1 VSVEKITVIGL
12 GTLGSALCKNISE
25 TESLDELIIVDYD
38 IVESKNV
45 HNSIYEAPHI
55 GEYKVDALKDILK
68 SNIKIT
74 PINTVYEEGKT
85 RLPASDLIVDCR
97 DVVCD
102 RGSEIDVRLYIS
114 GRILIVDCR
123 KNVKTQYN
131 YEGSY
136 RRQLSR
142 NELNKAGF
150 FAAQILCSEEIW
162 QIKKNNSVQRM
173 DLNLLPSILN
183 REMKKSL
190 DNIIDIIYEE
200 SDAVNRLQCLP
211 ENIEPIIN
219 LNKKQDVNVFIGE
232 KELSTL
238 CLPEKQIIKLPELAK
253 TKFSIIPHNTLKNS
267 TDLINALSDIVKQQN
282 NLVNFIVTIRK
293 ENGET
298 FVELLE
304 ETGAA

>member
-1 VSVEKITVIGL
+1 
-12 GTLGSALCKNISE
+12 
-25 TESLDELIIVDYD
+25 LDELIIIDYD

-45 HNSIYEAPHI
+45 HNSIYEASYI

-68 SNIKIT
+68 NNIKIT
-74 PINTVYEEGKT
+74 SINTVYEEGKT
-85 RLPASDLIVDCR
+85 KLPPSDLVIDCR
-97 DVVCD
+97 DIVCN

-114 GRILIVDCR
+114 GKILIIDCR

-131 YEGSY
+131 YEGAY

-150 FAAQILCSEEIW
+150 FAAQIVCSEEIW
-162 QIKKNNSVQRM
+162 QLKKNNSVQRM

-190 DNIIDIIYEE
+190 DNQIDIIYEE
-200 SDAVNRLQCLP
+200 SDAINRLQCLP
-211 ENIEPIIN
+211 ENIEPIIS
-219 LNKKQDVNVFIGE
+219 LNKKQDVDVFIGE
-232 KELSTL
+232 KDLPTL
-238 CLPEKQIIKLPELAK
+238 FLPDKQTKINKLPELAK
-253 TKFSIIPHNTLKNS
+253 TKFAIIPHDSLKNS
-267 TDLINALSDIVKQQN
+267 TDLINALSNIVKQQN